1 MGFFGNMLAK
11 STKKAMIRYYKIL
24 SYENP
29 GMDEEWY
36 IQKSLSLRFKSW
48 SEMEISYFTID
59 CNTLD
64 QLSEKIIYY
73 ESNGLVSKYGFKRI

>member
-1 MGFFGNMLAK
+1 MGIFGNMLAK

-48 SEMEISYFTID
+48 
-59 CNTLD
+59 
-64 QLSEKIIYY
+64 LSIKGI
-73 ESNGLVSKYGFKRI
+73 KK